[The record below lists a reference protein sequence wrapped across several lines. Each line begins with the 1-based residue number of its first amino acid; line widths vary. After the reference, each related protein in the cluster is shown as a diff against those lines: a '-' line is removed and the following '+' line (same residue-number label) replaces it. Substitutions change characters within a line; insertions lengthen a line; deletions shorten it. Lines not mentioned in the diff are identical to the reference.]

1 MVVKESPVKLWS
13 FHNNTLHK
21 NRFEI
26 QQATAKFYLT
36 MKLKRLWQSL
46 LTMNESCFL
55 YFQERKGK
63 KICTGREN
71 EQSQFS
77 RKLFIFVRKRLT

>member
-1 MVVKESPVKLWS
+1 MVEKESPVKLWS

-46 LTMNESCFL
+46 LKMNESCFVYFLRKQRKENL
-55 YFQERKGK
+55 YRQRTE
-63 KICTGREN
+63 TDT
-71 EQSQFS
+71 
-77 RKLFIFVRKRLT
+77 LIFVRKRLI